1 MKTSRLFTAALA
13 ALCCLAALPARA
25 DLNVVTT
32 VPDLAAIA
40 QAVGGDKVKVQSL
53 ALPTQD
59 PHFVDAKPNLA
70 LALNKA
76 DLLIAVGLEL
86 EIGWLPTLQIGARN
100 AKIQTGNAGF
110 LDASQFVKV
119 QEVPESPVDRS
130 QGDVHP
136 GGNPHYL
143 YDPRMALAVARGIEA
158 RMAQLDA
165 KNAATYQANLQKFS
179 TELEQ
184 ARAGWEKRLAGLKGA
199 PVIAYHKT
207 TAYLGDWLGFSPIA
221 FLEPKPG
228 IPPNPSHVAQV
239 LTQGKQKK
247 ARMVMQEEYYPSTTA
262 QLVASKVPAPLVILP
277 GGTNFRGGQTYVQH
291 MEDMVTRL
299 EKGLAGQGS

>member
-1 MKTSRLFTAALA
+1 MKTSRLFTALLA

-32 VPDLAAIA
+32 TPDLAAIA
-40 QAVGGDKVKVQSL
+40 KAVGGDKVTVQSL

-100 AKIQTGNAGF
+100 AKIQTGNPGF

-119 QEVPESPVDRS
+119 LEVPESPVDRS

-143 YDPRMALAVARGIEA
+143 YDPRAAVLVARGVEA

-165 KNAATYQANLQKFS
+165 KNAATYQANLQKFT

-207 TAYLGDWLGFSPIA
+207 TAYLADWLGFTPIA

-239 LTQGKQKK
+239 LGLGKQKK

-262 QLVASKVPAPLVILP
+262 QLVASKVPAPLVIIP
-277 GGTNFRGGQTYVQH
+277 GGANFRGGQTYVQH
-291 MEDMVTRL
+291 MEDLVTRL